1 MSGMT
6 LEFEGK
12 QELVKRLDAVMDG
25 DCARTIT
32 ACVRNVLCD
41 LVDNQVLALPACVH
55 ECPGDHYGR
64 RLIHKD
70 QQRGYTVMAMTW
82 GPGQATPIHDH
93 SGMWCVEAVW
103 QGEIEVVQY
112 ELTETRGDRFCLE
125 PRTTMRAGVGSAGSL
140 IPPHEYHTIAN
151 PSPHSTAVTI
161 HIYSGEMTECCVFR
175 PIEGDWYERSRTEL
189 HLDAA

>member
-1 MSGMT
+1 MT
-6 LEFEGK
+6 LEFDGK
-12 QELVKRLDAVMDG
+12 QELIDRLDAVMDG

-32 ACVRNVLCD
+32 DCIRNVLCK
-41 LVDNQVLALPACVH
+41 LVEDEAMALPDCVFDR
-55 ECPGDHYGR
+55 PGDSYGR

-70 QQRGYTVMAMTW
+70 PTRGYTVMAMTW

-103 QGEIEVVQY
+103 QGEIEVTQY
-112 ELTETRGDRFCLE
+112 EHTETRGERFCLE

-151 PSPHSTAVTI
+151 PSKNQTAVTI
-161 HIYSGEMTECCVFR
+161 HIYAGEMTECCVFQ
-175 PIEGDWYERSRTEL
+175 PVEGDWYQRCVKEL
-189 HLDAA
+189 HLNAA